1 MTRPVLALLG
11 LFMITPVFAQTLPT
25 LDINRYCLQKAK
37 ISRGQIDDFY
47 ATCVAAETATQ
58 VELRDDWNDYSKESR
73 QRCLKTNGD
82 GGYYSDLQACIEAAE
97 ALRNTEGR

>member
-1 MTRPVLALLG
+1 MTA
-11 LFMITPVFAQTLPT
+11 PVFAQTLPM

-37 ISRGQIDDFY
+37 ISGGQIDDFY
-47 ATCVAAETATQ
+47 STCVAAETATLA
-58 VELRDDWNDYSKESR
+58 ELRGDWGDYSKESR
-73 QRCLKTNGD
+73 QRCLKLNGG